1 VAQQGDKMKLLV
13 LLLFC
18 TLALAQSNPPPD
30 PYDEGTWIWQA
41 RVSEVTT
48 LARETIEKFD
58 PIFRQSSTTFLGS
71 GTVISSEIL
80 STPKAFTDTD
90 GKSRQLAF
98 LFAAQDNNQVVL
110 VVLDYE
116 NNSSEL
122 SAKTLAFQLKKT
134 VIDALDKTFKRVVPE

>member
-1 VAQQGDKMKLLV
+1 VALHGGKMSLLI
-13 LLLFC
+13 LMLC
-18 TLALAQSNPPPD
+18 CSLALAQSNPPPD

-48 LARETIEKFD
+48 LTRDTIEKFD

-71 GTVISSEIL
+71 EKVISSEIL

-98 LFAAQDNNQVVL
+98 LFAAQVNNQVVL

-122 SAKTLAFQLKKT
+122 TSKTLAFQLKKA